1 MYLAQQLKIP
11 KKEKQ
16 VTLWIHPEG
25 RVIGSLFLSLQN
37 KYYSGEEEPI
47 EALNKDEPF
56 LVLKREDAEDLR
68 FYNKA
73 SIVCVEYY
81 EESKPSSEGME
92 SLHCRLNLMDGSMIE
107 GTVRKTLPPDHSRLY
122 DYLNMDGERF
132 SEIST
137 EGGIVCLVNKSYI
150 VCVVSLSERHRG
162 DVDWQQGDLATSGK
176 PCV

>member
-1 MYLAQQLKIP
+1 MQLAQQLKIP

-37 KYYSGEEEPI
+37 KYYSGEEEPA

-56 LVLKREDAEDLR
+56 LALKREDAEELR

-73 SIVCVEYY
+73 SIVCVEYN
-81 EESKPSSEGME
+81 EESEPILEGMKA
-92 SLHCRLNLMDGSMIE
+92 LHCRLNLMDGSIIE
-107 GTVRKTLPPDHSRLY
+107 GTVRKSLPPDHSRLY
-122 DYLNMDGERF
+122 DYLNMNGERF
-132 SEIST
+132 AEISI

-162 DVDWQQGDLATSGK
+162 DVDWQQGELATSGK
-176 PCV
+176 PFV